1 MLMRPFERI
10 SPQITR
16 PLYRI
21 GVSLW
26 LILWVLTLPLFHI
39 HTVAEARQGVAH
51 TVFSPDFPGEYSG
64 GLSET
69 ARSKST
75 NPNHRHDS
83 LRNGQSYPE
92 LAFTTPLPQVGK
104 SHKPFH
110 NDVYGALNLVKNLGQ
125 ALLCPLSDISKPD
138 ASWFPDSLSPRAPP
152 RPN

>member
-1 MLMRPFERI
+1 MRPFEQA
-10 SPQITR
+10 SPQIIR
-16 PLYRI
+16 HLRRI

-39 HTVAEARQGVAH
+39 HTTAEARQGVAH
-51 TVFSPDFPGEYSG
+51 TVFSPDLPGEYSG
-64 GLSET
+64 GLPET
-69 ARSKST
+69 VRSKST
-75 NPNHRHDS
+75 NPSHRHDS

-110 NDVYGALNLVKNLGQ
+110 NDVYGALNLVENLG
-125 ALLCPLSDISKPD
+125 ATLRCPLSYISKSD